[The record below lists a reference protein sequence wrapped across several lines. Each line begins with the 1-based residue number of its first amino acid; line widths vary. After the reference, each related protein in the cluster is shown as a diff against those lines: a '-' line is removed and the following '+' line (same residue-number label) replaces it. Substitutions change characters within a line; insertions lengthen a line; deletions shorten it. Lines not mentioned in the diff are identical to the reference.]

1 MEHEEQMWLAFAKTD
16 LGVAQHLNESY
27 YPKPLEIICYHCQQA
42 AEKSIK
48 ALIVFYGAQGG
59 IPKKHNL
66 TFLLMQMKNMVEI
79 PAEFYDY
86 TDALTPYGIVVRY
99 PNELNLQAHHVKEAL
114 RYASEIVEW
123 VAKIVNSQPGKSK
136 E

>member
-1 MEHEEQMWLAFAKTD
+1 
-16 LGVAQHLNESY
+16 
-27 YPKPLEIICYHCQQA
+27 
-42 AEKSIK
+42 
-48 ALIVFYGAQGG
+48 
-59 IPKKHNL
+59 
-66 TFLLMQMKNMVEI
+66 MKNRCGL
-79 PAEFYDY
+79 PD
-86 TDALTPYGIVVRY
+86 TLTPYGIVVRY